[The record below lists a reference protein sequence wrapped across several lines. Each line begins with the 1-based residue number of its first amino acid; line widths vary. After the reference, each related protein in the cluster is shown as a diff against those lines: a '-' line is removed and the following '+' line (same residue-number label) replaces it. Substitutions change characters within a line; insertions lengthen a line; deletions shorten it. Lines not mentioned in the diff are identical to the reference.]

1 MDIILATIQF
11 TLYNRR
17 PSRLA
22 GRKEKMNIYTVE
34 DLIGELM
41 SWINNWKKE
50 GIMKDFTADIAFAYL
65 AGYAPD
71 APMKICNDA
80 VKALVEAG
88 DLQYHIYR

>member
-1 MDIILATIQF
+1 
-11 TLYNRR
+11 
-17 PSRLA
+17 
-22 GRKEKMNIYTVE
+22 MNNYTVE

-50 GIMKDFTADIAFAYL
+50 GIMNDFTADIAFAYL

-80 VKALVEAG
+80 VKALVESG
-88 DLQYHIYR
+88 DLQYHIYRW